1 MLRGRQLE
9 RTFVLADILVLMIAM
24 LASYSIRESLAA
36 SGTPFKPSA
45 PQWDYVRLLLV
56 YIPTW
61 TWCASRFS
69 LYRIELL
76 NKPLFESI
84 RALIVTQA
92 WGIAALAVALVVARV
107 ELNRSFLAFFVVVS
121 TFFLLLAILVER
133 SWLRAIRGRNL
144 ALVVGAPDGDV
155 AGELERLRGT
165 LVEWL
170 DSVEPSALRRRLA
183 EGGADEVILPAAIPR
198 ARLPEL
204 LRVCEEVGIPAR
216 IRMDRVEPDLP
227 RPRAELVGPT
237 LYLLYQKAEPDRPAL
252 LVKAVLDRLLAAAAL
267 VVFAPVMGLVAVL
280 VRLTSPGPA
289 LFVQARGGLNGRA
302 FRMMKFRTMRAD
314 AEADRA
320 ALLEANEMDGPVFK
334 ITNDPRVTPL
344 GRFLRRTSLDEL
356 PQLLNVLAGHMS
368 LVGPR
373 PLPLVETRELAGSD
387 RRRLSMRP
395 GLTCLWQVSG
405 RNDLTFREW
414 MALDLQYVDNW
425 SLTLDLAI
433 LVRTI
438 PALLSG
444 RGAR

>member
-9 RTFVLADILVLMIAM
+9 RTFLLGDVLGILIAM
-24 LASYSIRESLAA
+24 LVSYALRENLASFLKDL
-36 SGTPFKPSA
+36 KPPA
-45 PQWDYVRLLLV
+45 PEWDYVRLMLIYL
-56 YIPTW
+56 PTW
-61 TWCASRFS
+61 AWCASRTS

-76 NKPLFESI
+76 NKPLLESI
-84 RALIVTQA
+84 RALIVTQT
-92 WGIAALAVALVVARV
+92 WGTTALAVAIVVSRV
-107 ELNRSFLAFFVVVS
+107 ELNRSFLVLFVVVS
-121 TFFLLLAILVER
+121 TLLLIVTIFVER
-133 SWLRAIRGRNL
+133 IWLRASRGRNL
-144 ALVVGAPDGDV
+144 ALVVGTPDDDV
-155 AGELERLRGT
+155 AGELERLRAT

-170 DSVEPSALRRRLA
+170 DSPEPAALRRRLA
-183 EGGADEVILPAAIPR
+183 QGGTDEVILSAAIPR
-198 ARLPEL
+198 AHLPEL
-204 LRVCEEVGIPAR
+204 LRVCEEVGVPAR

-252 LVKAVLDRLLAAAAL
+252 LLKALLDRILAAAGIL
-267 VVFAPVMGLVAVL
+267 VLAPIMAVVAIL
-280 VRLTSPGPA
+280 VRLTSRGPA
-289 LFVQARGGLNGRA
+289 LFVQARGGLNGRG
-302 FRMMKFRTMRAD
+302 FRMLKFRTMRPG

-320 ALLEANEMDGPVFK
+320 GLLEANEMDGPVFK
-334 ITNDPRVTPL
+334 IANDPRVTPI

-356 PQLLNVLAGHMS
+356 PQLFNVLAGHMS

-373 PLPLVETRELAGSD
+373 PLPLVETRELTGSD

-395 GLTCLWQVSG
+395 GITCLWQVSG

-425 SLTLDLAI
+425 SLTVDLAI

-438 PALLSG
+438 PALLSA

>member
-1 MLRGRQLE
+1 VNTRQVE
-9 RTFVLADILVLMIAM
+9 RTFLLGDVLVTMIAM
-24 LASYSIRESLAA
+24 LVSYALRENLA
-36 SGTPFKPSA
+36 TFLKDLKA
-45 PQWDYVRLLLV
+45 PAPEWDYVRLMLIYL
-56 YIPTW
+56 PTW
-61 TWCASRFS
+61 AWCASRTN
-69 LYRIELL
+69 LYRVELL
-76 NKPLFESI
+76 NRPLLESI

-92 WGIAALAVALVVARV
+92 WGTAVLAVALVVTRV
-107 ELNRSFLAFFVVVS
+107 ALNRSFLALFVVVS
-121 TFFLLLAILVER
+121 TLLLLLAIFVER
-133 SWLRAIRGRNL
+133 SWLRASRGRNI
-144 ALVVGAPDGDV
+144 ALVVGPRDGDV

-165 LVEWL
+165 LVKWL
-170 DSVEPSALRRRLA
+170 DSIDPAVLRGRLA
-183 EGGADEVILPAAIPR
+183 EGGTDEVILPAAIPR

-204 LRVCEEVGIPAR
+204 LRVCDEVGIPAR

-237 LYLLYQKAEPDRPAL
+237 LYLLYQKARPDRPAL
-252 LVKAVLDRLLAAAAL
+252 LLKALLDRVLAAA
-267 VVFAPVMGLVAVL
+267 GLAVL
-280 VRLTSPGPA
+280 APLMVVIAILVRFTSRGPA
-289 LFVQARGGLNGRA
+289 LFVQERAGLNGRA
-302 FRMMKFRTMRAD
+302 FRMLKFRTMRAD
-314 AEADRA
+314 AESDRA
-320 ALLEANEMDGPVFK
+320 ALLDANEMDGPVFK
-334 ITNDPRVTPL
+334 IANDPRVTPL

-373 PLPLVETRELAGSD
+373 PLPLFETRELTGTD

-425 SLTLDLAI
+425 SVTMDLAI

-444 RGAR
+444 RGAH

>member
-1 MLRGRQLE
+1 MLVSYGLRENLA
-9 RTFVLADILVLMIAM
+9 TFLKDL
-24 LASYSIRESLAA
+24 
-36 SGTPFKPSA
+36 KA
-45 PQWDYVRLLLV
+45 PAPEWDYVRLMLL
-56 YIPTW
+56 YLPTW
-61 TWCASRFS
+61 AWCASRTS

-76 NKPLFESI
+76 NKPLLESI

-92 WGIAALAVALVVARV
+92 WGMAVLAVTLVVARV
-107 ELNRSFLAFFVVVS
+107 ELNRSFLALFVVVS
-121 TFFLLLAILVER
+121 TLFLLAAILAER
-133 SWLRAIRGRNL
+133 AWLRRSRGRNL
-144 ALVVGAPDGDV
+144 ALVVGLRDGDV

-165 LVEWL
+165 RVEWL
-170 DSVEPSALRRRLA
+170 DAVDAGALRRRLS

-204 LRVCEEVGIPAR
+204 LRVCDEVGVPAR

-237 LYLLYQKAEPDRPAL
+237 LYLLYQKARPDRPAL
-252 LVKAVLDRLLAAAAL
+252 LLKALMDRVFAAAGL
-267 VVFAPVMGLVAVL
+267 VVLSPVMAVVAVL
-280 VRLTSPGPA
+280 VRLTSPGPV
-289 LFVQARGGLNGRA
+289 LFIQERGGLNGRS
-302 FRMMKFRTMRAD
+302 FRMLKFRTMRAD

-334 ITNDPRVTPL
+334 ITNDPRVTPI
-344 GRFLRRTSLDEL
+344 GRVLRRTSLDEL

-373 PLPLVETRELAGSD
+373 PLPLVETRELTGSD

-425 SLTLDLAI
+425 SPTLDLAI

>member
-1 MLRGRQLE
+1 MNSRQVE
-9 RTFVLADILVLMIAM
+9 RIFLLGDVLVTMIAM
-24 LASYSIRESLAA
+24 FVSYALRENLAIFLRDL
-36 SGTPFKPSA
+36 KA
-45 PQWDYVRLLLV
+45 PAPEWDYVRLMLIYL
-56 YIPTW
+56 PTW
-61 TWCASRFS
+61 AWCASRTN

-76 NKPLFESI
+76 NRPLFESI

-92 WGIAALAVALVVARV
+92 WGTAALAMALVVTRV
-107 ELNRSFLAFFVVVS
+107 ALNRSFLALFVVVS
-121 TFFLLLAILVER
+121 TVLLLLTILVER
-133 SWLRAIRGRNL
+133 TWLRASRGRNL
-144 ALVVGAPDGDV
+144 ALVVGPRDGDV

-170 DSVEPSALRRRLA
+170 DSIDPAVLRSRLA

-204 LRVCEEVGIPAR
+204 LRVCDEVGIPAR

-227 RPRAELVGPT
+227 QPRAELVGPT
-237 LYLLYQKAEPDRPAL
+237 LYLLYQKARPDRPGLLLKAL
-252 LVKAVLDRLLAAAAL
+252 LDRVVAAGGLAVLAPLM
-267 VVFAPVMGLVAVL
+267 VVIAIL
-280 VRLTSPGPA
+280 VRATSRGRA
-289 LFVQARGGLNGRA
+289 LFVQERGGLNGRA
-302 FRMMKFRTMRAD
+302 FRMLKFRTMRAD

-320 ALLEANEMDGPVFK
+320 ALLDANEMDGPVFK
-334 ITNDPRVTPL
+334 IANDPRITPL

-373 PLPLVETRELAGSD
+373 PLPLLETRELTGSD

-425 SLTLDLAI
+425 SMTLDLAI

-438 PALLSG
+438 PALLSA